1 MTLFGI
7 VKHLDKI
14 KYLSLRFVPDLGI
27 SDTLPTNKL
36 KLIEL
41 PVLKTGEYDF
51 HCQMQRYLGKLIV
64 K

>member
-1 MTLFGI
+1 MLI
-7 VKHLDKI
+7 
-14 KYLSLRFVPDLGI
+14 PDLGI

-51 HCQMQRYLGKLIV
+51 NCQMQRYLGKLIV

>member
-1 MTLFGI
+1 M
-7 VKHLDKI
+7 
-14 KYLSLRFVPDLGI
+14 
-27 SDTLPTNKL
+27 
-36 KLIEL
+36 

>member
-1 MTLFGI
+1 MCCSETLLI
-7 VKHLDKI
+7 
-14 KYLSLRFVPDLGI
+14 PDLGI
-27 SDTLPTNKL
+27 SDTLPTKKL